1 MHCPFWEGKSG
12 DVRALWL
19 ERQIF
24 AGLSSGASDH
34 LTANSGRALALALC
48 CCCPW
53 DWLCLQP
60 SVPAVGLW
68 CCTQVQL
75 RWLWHLAGQDTSAEK
90 PKKEVCWEELHCFV
104 FCWWLK
110 ESGTDRRTAQDTGF
124 HTSLWAR
131 TKWRETMSHVEESA
145 EEMVPNCSVISHRLD
160 AMGYSLWANP
170 ARACSKQR
178 DQLQIVY

>member
-48 CCCPW
+48 CCCLW

-60 SVPAVGLW
+60 SVPTVGLW

-75 RWLWHLAGQDTSAEK
+75 RWLWHPAGQDTSAEK
-90 PKKEVCWEELHCFV
+90 PKKEVCWEELRCFV

-110 ESGTDRRTAQDTGF
+110 ESGKDRRTAQDTGF
-124 HTSLWAR
+124 HTYFPLGKDKVKRNHDPCGGECRGDGAKLQCDFPPAGCHGLLSL
-131 TKWRETMSHVEESA
+131 
-145 EEMVPNCSVISHRLD
+145 
-160 AMGYSLWANP
+160 
-170 ARACSKQR
+170 SKPSKSM
-178 DQLQIVY
+178 L